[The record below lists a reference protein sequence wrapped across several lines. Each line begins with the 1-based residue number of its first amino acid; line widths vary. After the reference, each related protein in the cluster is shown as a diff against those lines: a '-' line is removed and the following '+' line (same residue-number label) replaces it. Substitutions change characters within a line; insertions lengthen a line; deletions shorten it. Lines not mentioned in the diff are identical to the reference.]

1 MSSLYILYIN
11 PLSYT
16 CFENI
21 ISHPVDCLLTI
32 DDFLCCAE
40 DFRLASPTYLFLFLL
55 SLAFM
60 SYTRNY
66 HQDLFQGAYHIFFFF
81 FCPRSLMVSSFTFN
95 SLIHL
100 YLTSVYCVR

>member
-1 MSSLYILYIN
+1 MSSLYILDIN

-21 ISHPVDCLLTI
+21 ISYPVDCFLTI

-55 SLAFM
+55 PLVFM

-66 HQDLFQGAYHIFFFF
+66 HQDLFKGGYHLFF
-81 FCPRSLMVSSFTFN
+81 FCPRSFMVSSFTFN